1 MRRLHKYQIYKKT
14 HPISKLPLR
23 LFRFKRPKWT
33 KSFSFWKKRIKF
45 NYFYNLYYNDRFK
58 EVFDFK
64 RKYKVPYLKKK
75 KQKKIYY
82 PLLRNYVFKNTSR
95 CLRFRKKYYLKRL
108 KRISKLRTITAR
120 LKLLVA
126 RVKKRKLSRKRF
138 FRAIRRLRRRLRLS
152 IYWYNYL
159 PAPLAKKVHRAQ
171 NKRYSRNNR
180 FNKFNKFNKFKHK
193 YHLIDITTMNIRL
206 RFWNRVKS
214 CYKNRLNSYT
224 FLLSLFDNS
233 VKSRFL
239 KQNAGL
245 TNRKDFYLKY
255 YFRNYYNPY
264 ILVWLSSFL
273 SSSFEA
279 RQKGSAEIVLVNSK
293 VGSNVSLLQK
303 GDVVSILDKKIKV
316 LSIMRKYNRSFSF
329 LSHVEIDYYSQN
341 IAIIKDISTLSKDD
355 YVLLVHDYINSHKLK

>member
-23 LFRFKRPKWT
+23 LFKFKRPKWT
-33 KSFSFWKKRIKF
+33 KSFSFWKKKIKF
-45 NYFYNLYYNDRFK
+45 NYFYNLYYKDRFK
-58 EVFDFK
+58 EVSTFK
-64 RKYKVPYLKKK
+64 RKYKVPYLKK
-75 KQKKIYY
+75 QKKFRY
-82 PLLRNYVFKNTSR
+82 PLLRNYVFNNTSKCIHYR
-95 CLRFRKKYYLKRL
+95 RKYYLKRL
-108 KRISKLRTITAR
+108 RRISKLKTTVAR
-120 LKLLVA
+120 LKLLVT
-126 RVKKRKLSRKRF
+126 RVTKKKLSRKRF
-138 FRAIRRLRRRLRLS
+138 FRAVRRFKRRLS

-171 NKRYSRNNR
+171 NKRYSRNN
-180 FNKFNKFNKFKHK
+180 KFNKFNKFKHNFN
-193 YHLIDITTMNIRL
+193 LIDITTMNIGS
-206 RFWNRVKS
+206 RFWNKVKS

-233 VKSRFL
+233 VKSKFL

-264 ILVWLSSFL
+264 TLVWLSSFL
-273 SSSFEA
+273 ASSFEA
-279 RQKGSAEIVLVNSK
+279 RQKGSSEIVLVNNK

-303 GDVVSILDKKIKV
+303 GDIVSILDKKVNV
-316 LSIMRKYNRSFSF
+316 LNIMRKYNRSFSF

-341 IAIIKDISTLSKDD
+341 IAVIKDISTLSKDD
-355 YVLLVHDYINSHKLK
+355 YLLLVHDYINSHKIK